1 MRNDF
6 FVAGVAA
13 AVCRYQLE
21 VERALNLEPEPSLG
35 FYCRARIEP
44 NEFFFANFEFVVL
57 DTFPLLVCLGSC

>member
-21 VERALNLEPEPSLG
+21 LERALNLEPEPSLG

-44 NEFFFANFEFVVL
+44 NEFFL
-57 DTFPLLVCLGSC
+57 PTLSLLFLTLFHC

>member
-44 NEFFFANFEFVVL
+44 NEFFCQL
-57 DTFPLLVCLGSC
+57 